1 MPSETRPISLLAR
14 LLGTAAVMILPAAL
28 PAGAAAQG
36 TDGGQIVLPPIS
48 VETTAPTGTG
58 PVQGYVAPVTSTAT
72 KTDTPLIE
80 TPQSISVITRDQ
92 LDDRAVQSITEALG
106 YTAGTF
112 SGTIADPRFDDPNIR
127 GFSAGPNQ
135 FLDGL
140 RILRSFGAPAIEPY
154 GLERVEVLRGPSSVL
169 YGQSV
174 PGGLVNMVS
183 KRPTEQSFGE
193 VNLQAGSHD
202 RYQGSFDLGGPLDQE
217 GQFLYRLTALGR
229 KSDTQMDYVE
239 DDRWFVAPALTWK
252 PDADT
257 RLTLL
262 GRFQHD
268 EAQSPPGLPAVGTLF
283 GSPFGDIS
291 TSFYPG
297 EPTFRDSELE
307 LSSIGYDFEHRIDDT
322 FTIRQNARYLHLSF
336 DYDTLFTSGLAADQR
351 TLQRGSLIQRES
363 SDTVNIDTSGQAKF
377 ATGPLGH
384 TALLGVDYRRFWGDT
399 QTGFGA
405 APSLDLLNPV
415 YGQAIALPPIGT
427 DRDDDLSQLG
437 VYVQDQV
444 RLHRWLLTLGGR
456 HDWVETEQRSRITGA
471 ETTQDDSA
479 FTGRAALMYLFDSGF
494 APYVSYTTSFDP
506 VIGTQAPQR
515 GGGTFEP
522 TEGEQYEVGVK
533 YQPPGSN
540 SFFTAALFDLTRTNV
555 TTTDPD
561 FPTFQVQTGE
571 ARVRGIELEA
581 TASLTQGLDVTAAY
595 TYLDSEVTESNAGTE
610 GNRLAAVPEHLASL
624 WGAYRFP
631 EGSALEGFGL
641 GAGVRHVGSRFGNEA
656 NDIKVPGVTLFDAAI
671 HYDFDRFRV
680 ALNANNLFD
689 KEYVTSCGSVGGCYY
704 GNRLAVISTLTY
716 RW

>member
-1 MPSETRPISLLAR
+1 MRPEARPRSLLTR
-14 LLGTAAVMILPAAL
+14 LMGTAAVLILPAA
-28 PAGAAAQG
+28 AHAQ
-36 TDGGQIVLPPIS
+36 DAEGGSVVLPPIS
-48 VETTAPTGTG
+48 VETAAPTGTS

-112 SGTIADPRFDDPNIR
+112 SGTVADPRFDDPNIR

-140 RILRSFGAPAIEPY
+140 RILRNFGAPAIEPY

-183 KRPTEQSFGE
+183 KRPTDDKFGE

-202 RYQGSFDLGGPLDQE
+202 RYQGSFDLGGPLDPD
-217 GQFLYRLTALGR
+217 GKFLYRLTALGR
-229 KSDTQMDYVE
+229 DSGTQMDDVD

-252 PDADT
+252 PTSDT
-257 RLTLL
+257 KLTLL

-268 EAQSPPGLPAVGTLF
+268 EAQSPPGLPAFGTLY

-291 TSFYPG
+291 TSFHPG
-297 EPTFRDSELE
+297 EPTFSDSQLE
-307 LSSIGYDFEHRIDDT
+307 LSSIGYDLEHRFNDT
-322 FTIRQNARYLHLSF
+322 FSIRQNARYLHLSF
-336 DYDTLFTSGLAADQR
+336 DYDSLYTSGLAADQR
-351 TLQRGSLIQRES
+351 TLNRGTIVQRES

-399 QTGFGA
+399 KTGFGL

-415 YGQAIALPPIGT
+415 YGQAIALPAIGT
-427 DRDDDLSQLG
+427 DRDDDLSQIG
-437 VYVQDQV
+437 VYVQDQIK
-444 RLHRWLLTLGGR
+444 LDRWLLTLGGR
-456 HDWVETEQRSRITGA
+456 QDWVSTEQRSRITGA
-471 ETTQDDSA
+471 TTEQDDSA
-479 FTGRAALMYLFDSGF
+479 FTGRAALMYLFDAGF

-533 YQPPGSN
+533 YQPPGSD
-540 SFFTAALFDLTRTNV
+540 SFITAALFDLTRTNV

-561 FPTFQVQTGE
+561 FPTFQIQTGE

-581 TASLTQGLDVTAAY
+581 TANLMAGLNITAAY
-595 TYLDSEVTESNAGTE
+595 TYLDTEITESNSGTE
-610 GNRLAAVPEHLASL
+610 GNRLATVPKNLASL
-624 WGAYRFP
+624 WGDYTFP
-631 EGSALEGFGL
+631 EGSFLEGFGF
-641 GAGVRHVGSRFGNEA
+641 GAGVRHIGSRFGNDA
-656 NDIKVPGVTLFDAAI
+656 NDIEVPSVTLFDAAV
-671 HYDFDRFRV
+671 HYDFGQFRV
-680 ALNANNLFD
+680 GLNANNLFD
-689 KEYVTSCGSVGGCYY
+689 REYVASCGSVGGCYY

-716 RW
+716 HW

>member
-1 MPSETRPISLLAR
+1 MPSEVRSRSLLAR
-14 LLGTAAVMILPAAL
+14 LLGTAAITMLPAAL
-28 PAGAAAQG
+28 PAGASAQG
-36 TDGGQIVLPPIS
+36 TDAGQIVLPPIS
-48 VETTAPTGTG
+48 VETAAPTGTS

-112 SGTIADPRFDDPNIR
+112 SSTFADPRFDDPIIR

-140 RILRSFGAPAIEPY
+140 RILRTFGAPAIEPY

-202 RYQGSFDLGGPLDQE
+202 RYQGSFDLGGALDQE

-322 FTIRQNARYLHLSF
+322 FTIRQNARYLHLRF

-351 TLQRGSLIQRES
+351 TLRRGSLVQRES

-415 YGQAIALPPIGT
+415 YGQAIAPPPIGT

-437 VYVQDQV
+437 IYVQDQI
-444 RLHRWLLTLGGR
+444 RLDKWLLTLGGR

-479 FTGRAALMYLFDSGF
+479 FTGRAALMYLFDTGF

-515 GGGTFEP
+515 GGGSFEP
-522 TEGEQYEVGVK
+522 TEGEQYEVGLK

-581 TASLTQGLDVTAAY
+581 TASLMQGLDVTAAY
-595 TYLDSEVTESNAGTE
+595 TYLDSEVTESNTGTE

-624 WGAYRFP
+624 WGDYSFP
-631 EGSALEGFGL
+631 EGSVLEGFGL
-641 GAGVRHVGSRFGNEA
+641 GAGVRHIGSRFGNEA

-671 HYDFDRFRV
+671 RYDFDRFRL

>member
-14 LLGTAAVMILPAAL
+14 LLGTAAVMILPA
-28 PAGAAAQG
+28 GASAQG
-36 TDGGQIVLPPIS
+36 TEGGQIVLPPIS
-48 VETTAPTGTG
+48 VETTAPTGTS

-112 SGTIADPRFDDPNIR
+112 SSTFADPRFDDPVIR

-140 RILRSFGAPAIEPY
+140 RILRTFGAPAIEPY

-229 KSDTQMDYVE
+229 KSDTQMDHVE

-252 PDADT
+252 PGPDT

-322 FTIRQNARYLHLSF
+322 FTIRQNARYLHLRF

-351 TLQRGSLIQRES
+351 TLRRGSLVQRES
-363 SDTVNIDTSGQAKF
+363 SDTVNVDTSGQAKF

-399 QTGFGA
+399 RTGFGA

-415 YGQAIALPPIGT
+415 YGQAIAPPPIGT

-437 VYVQDQV
+437 IYVQDQV
-444 RLHRWLLTLGGR
+444 RLDKWLLTLGGR

-479 FTGRAALMYLFDSGF
+479 FTGRAALMYLFDGGF

-515 GGGTFEP
+515 GGGSFEP
-522 TEGEQYEVGVK
+522 TEGEQYEVGLK

-581 TASLTQGLDVTAAY
+581 TASLMRGLDVTAAY
-595 TYLDSEVTESNAGTE
+595 TYLDSEVTESNTGTE

-624 WGAYRFP
+624 WGDYSFP
-631 EGSALEGFGL
+631 EGSLLEGFGL
-641 GAGVRHVGSRFGNEA
+641 GAGVRHIGSRFGNEA
-656 NDIKVPGVTLFDAAI
+656 NDIKVPDVTLFDAAI
-671 HYDFDRFRV
+671 RYDFDRFRV

>member
-1 MPSETRPISLLAR
+1 MHSQVRLSSLLV
-14 LLGTAAVMILPAAL
+14 LLMSTTAYAQD
-28 PAGAAAQG
+28 AG
-36 TDGGQIVLPPIS
+36 DGSVVLPPIS
-48 VETTAPTGTG
+48 VEGAAPTATS
-58 PVQGYVAPVTSTAT
+58 PVQGYVAPVTGTAT

-92 LDDRAVQSITEALG
+92 LNDRAVQSITEALG

-112 SGTIADPRFDDPNIR
+112 SGTVADPRFDDPNIR

-135 FLDGL
+135 YLDGL
-140 RILRSFGAPAIEPY
+140 RILRTFGAPAVEQY

-183 KRPTEQSFGE
+183 KRPTDQSFGE

-202 RYQGSFDLGGPLDQE
+202 RYQGSFDLGGALDAEKQ
-217 GQFLYRLTALGR
+217 LTYRLTALGR

-239 DDRWFVAPALTWK
+239 DDRIFVAPALTWK
-252 PDADT
+252 PNSDT

-268 EAQSPPGLPAVGTLF
+268 EAQSPPGLPAIGTLY
-283 GSPFGDIS
+283 GNPLGQIS

-307 LSSIGYDFEHRIDDT
+307 MSSIGYDFEHRFNDT

-336 DYDTLFTSGLAADQR
+336 DYDSLFTSGLAADQR
-351 TLQRGSLIQRES
+351 TLQRGSLVQRES
-363 SDTVNIDTSGQAKF
+363 SDTVNVDTTAQAKF
-377 ATGPLGH
+377 GTGPLDH
-384 TALLGVDYRRFWGDT
+384 TALFGIDYRRFWGDT
-399 QTGFGA
+399 RTGFGT
-405 APSLDLLNPV
+405 APSLDLFNPV
-415 YGQAIALPPIGT
+415 YGQQIALPAIGT
-427 DRDDDLSQLG
+427 DRDDELSQIG

-444 RLHRWLLTLGGR
+444 KLDKWLLTLGGR
-456 HDWVETEQRSRITGA
+456 HDWVETEQRSRITGE
-471 ETTQDDSA
+471 ETSQDDTA
-479 FTGRAALMYLFDSGF
+479 FTGRAALMYLFDAGF

-506 VIGTQAPQR
+506 VVGSQAPQR

-540 SFFTAALFDLTRTNV
+540 SFITAALFDLTRTNV

-561 FPTFQVQTGE
+561 FPTFQLQTGE
-571 ARVRGIELEA
+571 ARVRGVELEA
-581 TASLTQGLDVTAAY
+581 TASLMQGLNLTAAY
-595 TYLDSEVTESNAGTE
+595 TYLDSEITESNSGTE
-610 GNRLAAVPEHLASL
+610 GNRLATVPEHLASL
-624 WGAYRFP
+624 WGDYTFP
-631 EGSALEGFGL
+631 EGSLLEGFGF
-641 GAGVRHVGSRFGNEA
+641 GAGVRHIGSRFGNDA
-656 NDIKVPGVTLFDAAI
+656 NDIKVPSVTLFDAAV
-671 HYDFDRFRV
+671 HYDFDQFRIG
-680 ALNANNLFD
+680 LNANNLFD
-689 KEYVTSCGSVGGCYY
+689 KKYVTSCGSVGGCYY